1 MLIAERGGFEPPK
14 RFRRLHAFQACL
26 FSHSSISPCVTLHGF
41 PYAFAKPTAKIIFL
55 TLLSAK
61 KAILFTFYPQFKT
74 QIGRQASSNC
84 VLVPGRQLY
93 APLKALRLRRSRT
106 QRQMTAE
113 VRKLAKE
120 PHSTLLL
127 NFLMTVLG

>member
-1 MLIAERGGFEPPK
+1 MFIAERGGFEPPK

-61 KAILFTFYPQFKT
+61 KPYFLHLAPNFKPK
-74 QIGRQASSNC
+74 S
-84 VLVPGRQLY
+84 VV
-93 APLKALRLRRSRT
+93 RLRQIAYLCLADSFPHGFAVARYAFSRAG
-106 QRQMTAE
+106 RQMTAE